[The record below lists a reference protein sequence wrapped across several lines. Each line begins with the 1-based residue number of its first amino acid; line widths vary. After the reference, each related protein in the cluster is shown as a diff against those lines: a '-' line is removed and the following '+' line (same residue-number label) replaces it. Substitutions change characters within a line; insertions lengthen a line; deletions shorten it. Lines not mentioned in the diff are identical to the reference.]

1 MQIFI
6 KISNC
11 FFYLRFKIMSKF
23 REKLKNY
30 TLIIYWVFM
39 FMVTAVMLFLI
50 LPGEPTFKYEYQKG
64 FPWRHDNLVAP
75 FDFAILKSAQELET
89 EKTEQIK
96 TIIPYFKCDTVIQE
110 TYINRLNADLLGILD
125 SSEIVKTDFIN
136 TIKINL
142 QLIYETGIL
151 QRSVKSFPELTDKTE
166 IKKRTGTSV
175 TKIEIKKLFSEKSA
189 YNSIHRIL
197 QLLIEENPE
206 HKNWLENISP
216 EKYIAANLAF
226 DKNTTQKDIDEVVEK
241 ISATRGMVQNG
252 ERIILEGEIVNAEKY
267 QILESLKAS
276 FEKERGKGI
285 NRYMVSI
292 GKGLLIL
299 ILLGLIFAFLYIY
312 RLDILSQFSKLT
324 FLMLFLLSMVSLSGF
339 INTFPNLHIYLVPLV
354 IFPIIVRTFFD
365 SRTAIFMLVISTLL
379 IGFYA
384 PNNFEYILL
393 QVSAGIVAVFSL
405 NKMHRRSHLILAT
418 LWVLLTYVLVYAAL
432 NLIHEGSILSFDIKM
447 LRWFVISSALI
458 LSVYPLVYIF
468 EKLFGFI
475 SDVTLIE
482 ISDSNQPLLRKL
494 AEEAPGTF
502 QHSMQIANLAE
513 EVILKIGGNPFLV
526 RAGALY
532 HDIGKIGKPN
542 FFIENQAFG
551 MNPHDKM
558 SHLKS
563 AEIIIDHVVNGVK
576 MAHKYKLPTPIIE
589 FISTHH
595 GTTKAKYFY
604 IKYQQENP
612 GKKFDDSSFIYPGP
626 LPKSK
631 EAAVVM
637 LVDGIEAASRSL
649 PEKSYNILKEL
660 INNMVDQKIND
671 KQLDNS
677 DLTFNDINVIKETL
691 LNKLIT
697 IYHIR
702 IEYPKEVK
710 E

>member
-1 MQIFI
+1 
-6 KISNC
+6 
-11 FFYLRFKIMSKF
+11 MSKF

-30 TLIIYWVFM
+30 TLIFYWAFM
-39 FMVTAVMLFLI
+39 FVVTAVMIFLI

-75 FDFAILKSAQELET
+75 FDFAILKSTQEIEK
-89 EKTEQIK
+89 EKTELLK
-96 TIIPYFKCDTVIQE
+96 TVIPYFKCDTSVYKE
-110 TYINRLNADLLGILD
+110 SINKFNTDLLTILD
-125 SSEIVKTDFIN
+125 SSEIVKSDIIN
-136 TIKINL
+136 TIEINL
-142 QLIYETGIL
+142 KQIYESGIL
-151 QRSVKSFPELTDKTE
+151 QRSVETFTELAGKTE
-166 IKKRTGTSV
+166 IKKRVGTLV
-175 TKIEIKKLFSEKSA
+175 TTIGIEKLYSEKSA
-189 YNSIHRIL
+189 YNLFNTLL
-197 QLLIEENPE
+197 QSLAEENPK
-206 HKNWLENISP
+206 HQNWLKNILP
-216 EKYIAANLAF
+216 KKYIVANLTF
-226 DKNTTQKDIDEVVEK
+226 DEITTQKDIDEVIEK
-241 ISATRGMVQNG
+241 ISATRGMVQIG
-252 ERIILEGEIVNAEKY
+252 ERIILEGEIVNSEKF
-267 QILESLKAS
+267 QMLQSLKAS

-292 GKGLLIL
+292 GKGLLII
-299 ILLGLIFAFLYIY
+299 ILLALIFAFLYIY
-312 RLDILSQFSKLT
+312 RRDILNQFSKLT
-324 FLMLFLLSMVSLSGF
+324 FLMLFMVSMVLLSGF

-365 SRTAIFMLVISTLL
+365 SRTAIFMLIITTLL

-384 PNNFEYILL
+384 PNNYEYILL

-418 LWVLLTYVLVYAAL
+418 LWVLLTYSLVYAAL
-432 NLIHEGSILSFDIKM
+432 NLIYEGSILSFNYEM
-447 LRWFVISSALI
+447 LKWFVISSVLI
-458 LSVYPLVYIF
+458 LLVYPLIYIF

-532 HDIGKIGKPN
+532 HDIGKIGRPN

-563 AEIIIDHVVNGVK
+563 AEIIIDHVKNGIK
-576 MAHKYKLPTPIIE
+576 MAQKYKLPAPIIE

-604 IKYQQENP
+604 IKYKQDNP
-612 GKKFDDSSFIYPGP
+612 GKKIDESSFIYPGP

-649 PEKSYNILKEL
+649 PEKTYGNLQEL
-660 INNMVDQKIND
+660 INNMVDQKIKD
-671 KQLDNS
+671 KQLDHS
-677 DLTFNDINVIKETL
+677 DLTFNDINIIKETL

>member
-1 MQIFI
+1 
-6 KISNC
+6 
-11 FFYLRFKIMSKF
+11 MSKF

-30 TLIIYWVFM
+30 TLIFYWAFM
-39 FMVTAVMLFLI
+39 FVVTAVMIFLI

-75 FDFAILKSAQELET
+75 FDFAILKSAQELEE
-89 EKTEQIK
+89 EKTEQLK
-96 TIIPYFKCDTVIQE
+96 AVIPYFKYDTTVCKKSI
-110 TYINRLNADLLGILD
+110 IKLNTDLSNILD
-125 SSEIVKTDFIN
+125 SSEIVKTDIVN
-136 TIKINL
+136 TIEINL
-142 QLIYETGIL
+142 KQIYESGIL
-151 QRSVKSFPELTDKTE
+151 QRSVEAFPELTGKPE
-166 IKKRTGTSV
+166 IKKRVGISV
-175 TKIEIKKLFSEKSA
+175 KTIGVDKIFSEKSA
-189 YNSIHRIL
+189 YNTFNELL
-197 QLLIEENPE
+197 QLLNAENPNE
-206 HKNWLENISP
+206 NWLLNISP
-216 EKYIAANLAF
+216 KKYIVANLAF
-226 DKNTTQKDIDEVVEK
+226 DEITTQKDIDEVIEK
-241 ISATRGMVQNG
+241 ISATRGMVQIG
-252 ERIILEGEIVNAEKY
+252 ERIILEGEIVNNEKF
-267 QILESLKAS
+267 QMLQSLKAS
-276 FEKERGKGI
+276 FEKERGEGI

-292 GKGLLIL
+292 GKGLLII

-324 FLMLFLLSMVSLSGF
+324 FLMLFMVSMIMLSGF
-339 INTFPNLHIYLVPLV
+339 INTFPNLHVYLVPLV

-365 SRTAIFMLVISTLL
+365 SRTAIFMLVITTLL

-384 PNNFEYILL
+384 PNNYEYILL

-418 LWVLLTYVLVYAAL
+418 LWVLLTYTLVYAAL
-432 NLIHEGSILSFDIKM
+432 NFIYEGSILSFDYEM
-447 LRWFVISSALI
+447 LKWFVMSSVLI
-458 LSVYPLVYIF
+458 LLVYPLVYIF

-532 HDIGKIGKPN
+532 HDIGKIGRPN

-558 SHLKS
+558 SYLKS
-563 AEIIIDHVVNGVK
+563 AEVIIDHVVNGVK
-576 MAHKYKLPTPIIE
+576 MAQKYKLPTPIIE

-612 GKKFDDSSFIYPGP
+612 GKKIDESSFIYPGP

-649 PEKSYNILKEL
+649 PEKTYDILKEL
-660 INNMVDQKIND
+660 INNMVDQKIKD

-677 DLTFNDINVIKETL
+677 ELTFNDINVIKETL

-702 IEYPKEVK
+702 IEYPKEEK

>member
-1 MQIFI
+1 
-6 KISNC
+6 
-11 FFYLRFKIMSKF
+11 MSKF
-23 REKLKNY
+23 KEKLKSY
-30 TLIIYWVFM
+30 TLIIYWVFT
-39 FMVTAVMLFLI
+39 FVATAVILFAT
-50 LPGEPTFKYEYQKG
+50 LPGKPTFKYEYQKG
-64 FPWRHDNLVAP
+64 FPWRHENLVAP
-75 FDFAILKSAQELET
+75 FDFAILKSVQEIEN
-89 EKTEQIK
+89 EKTEQLK
-96 TIIPYFKCDTVIQE
+96 TIIPYFKYDT
-110 TYINRLNADLLGILD
+110 TAYIKSINQLQADILTILD
-125 SSEIVKTDFIN
+125 SSEIVKTDIIN
-136 TIKINL
+136 IIE
-142 QLIYETGIL
+142 IYLKQIYQKGIL
-151 QRSVKSFPELTDKTE
+151 QRSAELFPELTGKTE
-166 IKKRTGTSV
+166 IKKRSGTSAA
-175 TKIEIKKLFSEKSA
+175 KIEIDKLYSEKSA
-189 YNSIHRIL
+189 YNSVSNFL
-197 QLLIEENPE
+197 QSLIKENP
-206 HKNWLENISP
+206 KWGNWLLKISP
-216 EKYIAANLAF
+216 ERYIVANLTF
-226 DKNTTQKDIDEVVEK
+226 DKVTTQKDIDEVISK
-241 ISATRGMVQNG
+241 ISPTRGMVQNG
-252 ERIILEGEIVNAEKY
+252 ERIILKGEIVNNENF

-285 NRYMVSI
+285 NQYMSLI
-292 GKGLLIL
+292 GKGVLIF
-299 ILLGLIFAFLYIY
+299 ILLGLIFAFLFIY
-312 RLDILSQFSKLT
+312 RRDILSQFSKLT
-324 FLMLFLLSMVSLSGF
+324 FLMLFLVSMVILSIF

-365 SRTAIFMLVISTLL
+365 SRTAIFMLIITTML

-384 PNNFEYILL
+384 PNSYEYILL
-393 QVSAGIVAVFSL
+393 QVTAGIVAVFSL

-418 LWVLLTYVLVYAAL
+418 LWVLLTYTLVYAAL
-432 NLIHEGSILSFDIKM
+432 NLIYEGSITSFNYEM
-447 LRWFVISSALI
+447 LQWFVISSVLI
-458 LSVYPLVYIF
+458 LLVYPLVYVF
-468 EKLFGFI
+468 EKIFGFI

-532 HDIGKIGKPN
+532 HDIGKIGRPN

-612 GKKFDDSSFIYPGP
+612 GMKIDQRPFIYPGP

-649 PEKSYNILKEL
+649 PEKTYSILREL
-660 INNMVDQKIND
+660 INNMVDQKIKD

-677 DLTFNDINVIKETL
+677 DLTFNDINIIKETL

-702 IEYPKEVK
+702 IEYPKEEK